1 MRERRKYGIDKP
13 WDKVEFQCITGSKAF
28 LQDIRRK

>member
-1 MRERRKYGIDKP
+1 MRERRKYGVDKP
-13 WDKVEFQCITGSKAF
+13 WGKVEFQNIIGSKAF